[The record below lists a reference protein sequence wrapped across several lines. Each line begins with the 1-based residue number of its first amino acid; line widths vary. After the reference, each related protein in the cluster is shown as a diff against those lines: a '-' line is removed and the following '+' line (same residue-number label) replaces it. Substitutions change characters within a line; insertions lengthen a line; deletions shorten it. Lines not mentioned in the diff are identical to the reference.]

1 MEIPMNTLTELTAAA
16 RELESTIADRI
27 RKEPDTAALWQSTS
41 IISAR
46 VRLQRAINKAE
57 QEIRDGQKA

>member
-1 MEIPMNTLTELTAAA
+1 MNNTLSELTAAA
-16 RELESTIADRI
+16 RELEATIADRV
-27 RKEPDTAALWQSTS
+27 RKEPDTAAMWQSTG
-41 IISAR
+41 IIAAR